1 MEQAFVVK
9 KEAGVYRDVLLVDDI
24 YTTGS
29 TANAI
34 AGKLRTVGVKNVYV
48 LTICIGKGI

>member
-1 MEQAFVVK
+1 MERAFVVK
-9 KEAGVYRDVLLVDDI
+9 KEAGMYQDILLVDDI

-34 AGKLRTVGVKNVYV
+34 AGKIEGSWGEKCLCSDIVYR
-48 LTICIGKGI
+48 